1 MGWGKQSL
9 WEEDQNSQ
17 KVNLVHEGKRLPF
30 RPSASTWPSLWTRT
44 CSLDTPR
51 SPHLANLPDSDTAGS
66 FATPHKHRQLSPWKL
81 VGLLPSKLAMNSNL
95 NKCYKSHLRANRK
108 FKLLHV
114 WEPKCCW
121 NKREAWGQG
130 GHCALPS
137 VPRQLQ
143 RAPGLG
149 KALNCILW
157 GSSLA
162 ILLCLPLPDLTLSQP
177 CGPRTNSHTNIS
189 DVLK

>member
-1 MGWGKQSL
+1 M
-9 WEEDQNSQ
+9 
-17 KVNLVHEGKRLPF
+17 KV
-30 RPSASTWPSLWTRT
+30 SASLSGIRPPLDPPFGPGHAPWTPQEVHIWPT
-44 CSLDTPR
+44 CLTVTLQGALQP
-51 SPHLANLPDSDTAGS
+51 
-66 FATPHKHRQLSPWKL
+66 PHKHRQLSPWKL

-121 NKREAWGQG
+121 NKREVWGQG

-162 ILLCLPLPDLTLSQP
+162 ILLCLPLPDLTLSHP
-177 CGPRTNSHTNIS
+177 CGPRGNSCTNIS